1 MKLGVPREYFFEHM
15 EPAVKRL
22 VEDGIGQL
30 EKLGMEVR
38 EVRFPHVKY
47 TAGTFIGIVVAE
59 SAANH
64 DEWLNE
70 RAAELGIDVRNFPPR
85 WAICCWPRTTSAA
98 NPDPDFDSSGF
109 SRCLPQCRRN
119 RHSNRG
125 RDRQAAQGPSD
136 LTINVQYPGRLQR
149 RRDMGRTAGSRCR

>member
-1 MKLGVPREYFFEHM
+1 M
-15 EPAVKRL
+15 EPTVKRL
-22 VEDGIGQL
+22 IEDGIGQL

-70 RAAELGIDVRNFPPR
+70 RAAELGIDVRNLPS
-85 WAICCWPRTTSAA
+85 WVTCCSQKTTSAA
-98 NPDPDFDSSGF
+98 TKFVP
-109 SRCLPQCRRN
+109 
-119 RHSNRG
+119 
-125 RDRQAAQGPSD
+125 
-136 LTINVQYPGRLQR
+136 
-149 RRDMGRTAGSRCR
+149 